1 MSSVFWCAGMYASGS
16 TWAYNVM
23 RGITAGLHPDRP
35 VEGRFVNV
43 MSDLDG
49 MDDPAVVHVVKTHD
63 LAAEVA
69 EELSRRATRIVA
81 TIRDPRDA
89 VTSLMMYQRY
99 PFELALTTIAKSAN
113 FVAGVASDPRALLLR
128 YETGFTD
135 DAATLDRIAA
145 WFGGALPP
153 ADCAAL
159 FAQYRRTAV
168 EGFVAK
174 LDSLPQAQR
183 DARSGD
189 IFDPETQWHRHHAG
203 RSGEVGRWRR
213 TLLPAQVTA
222 IEREMRDW
230 MARFDYPAAPP
241 FAPTYTLN
249 VGTFSLKLS

>member
-1 MSSVFWCAGMYASGS
+1 MTSNYWCAGMYASGS

-23 RGITAGLHPDRP
+23 RGIAASAFPDRP
-35 VEGRFVNV
+35 VKGRFINV
-43 MSDLDG
+43 LADLDG
-49 MDDPAVVHVVKTHD
+49 LDDAAFVHVLKSHD
-63 LAAEVA
+63 MAAEVA
-69 EELSRRATRIVA
+69 DALLPLVGRIVV

-89 VTSLMMYQRY
+89 VTSLMRV
-99 PFELALTTIAKSAN
+99 PALSVRPGGFDDREIGN
-113 FVAGVASDPRALLLR
+113 FVAGIASDPRALLLR
-128 YETGFTD
+128 YETGFAD

-145 WFGGALPP
+145 WFGLPLP
-153 ADCAAL
+153 AAERDRL
-159 FAQYRRTAV
+159 FAQHRRAAI
-168 EGFVAK
+168 EGMIAT

-213 TLLPAQVTA
+213 MLMPGQVTA

-230 MARFDYPAAPP
+230 MARFGYEIAPP
-241 FAPTYTLN
+241 SVPTYSLN